1 MVVGRA
7 MDTGGSIEQKDDMT
21 TGVVFTSDDFSC
33 SILPEVELGLSD
45 YLFEVVMTH
54 TLKEGVEQ

>member
-1 MVVGRA
+1 
-7 MDTGGSIEQKDDMT
+7 MDTGGSIEQKDNMT
-21 TGVVFTSDDFSC
+21 TCVVFTSDDFSF

-45 YLFEVVMTH
+45 YLFEVGITH

>member
-1 MVVGRA
+1 
-7 MDTGGSIEQKDDMT
+7 MDTGGSIEQKDNMT
-21 TGVVFTSDDFSC
+21 TGVVFTSDDFAC
-33 SILPEVELGLSD
+33 TILPEVELGLRD